1 MGLDD
6 DDMSPVEELGRSNHN
21 AAPRA
26 SSASA
31 SAVLGLLLRA
41 REPIDVQP

>member
-6 DDMSPVEELGRSNHN
+6 DDMSPVED